1 MNVPLAKCYGSS
13 CTCAKGYVYDQIK
26 KLCQLQNIAVPAS
39 DVHCDLAHGSQC
51 GFNAKC
57 IYDPEHDGSIC
68 HCNPG
73 FYGDGFECEYFGL
86 NVNSGECKR
95 HSQCLNSEKCVMIF
109 DDRSTFTFSCVKKD
123 PKEIIGG

>member
-1 MNVPLAKCYGSS
+1 M
-13 CTCAKGYVYDQIK
+13 
-26 KLCQLQNIAVPAS
+26 KLFRIADS
-39 DVHCDLAHGSQC
+39 
-51 GFNAKC
+51 GFLRK
-57 IYDPEHDGSIC
+57 IYPWYYSEHDGSTC

-123 PKEIIGG
+123 PKEIIEGKSDPQN

>member
-57 IYDPEHDGSIC
+57 IYDPGINISNE
-68 HCNPG
+68 NRN
-73 FYGDGFECEYFGL
+73 FFRNYLENF
-86 NVNSGECKR
+86 K
-95 HSQCLNSEKCVMIF
+95 
-109 DDRSTFTFSCVKKD
+109 TF
-123 PKEIIGG
+123 PN